1 MLILKNTIMCITRK
15 HSLYGPV
22 VVNQDS
28 FKAAFDG
35 FEDALSS
42 NTSTDNFN
50 GSLGFKS
57 IKIGTG
63 TDIVALNSSTKGAT
77 VSGQFSDKVV
87 VNDEFDI
94 NDANREGITL
104 EKAVSN

>member
-1 MLILKNTIMCITRK
+1 
-15 HSLYGPV
+15 
-22 VVNQDS
+22 DS
-28 FKAAFDG
+28 FKVAFDG

-57 IKIGTG
+57 INIGTG
-63 TDIVALNSSTKGAT
+63 TDIVALSSNTKGAT
-77 VSGQFSDKVV
+77 VSGQFSDKVM

-104 EKAVSN
+104 EKAVIKLS